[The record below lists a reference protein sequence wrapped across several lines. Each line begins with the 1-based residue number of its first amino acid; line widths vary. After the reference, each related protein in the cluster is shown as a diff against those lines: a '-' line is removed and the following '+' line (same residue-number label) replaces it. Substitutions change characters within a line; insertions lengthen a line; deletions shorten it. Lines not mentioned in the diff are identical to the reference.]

1 MNALS
6 TTQIRAEIV
15 ELINAGTLNVP
26 NIIKF
31 FKDFRPD
38 AKPLTVKAEAKEL
51 VAQVRSTIKRRK

>member
-1 MNALS
+1 M
-6 TTQIRAEIV
+6 TTTEIRAEIV
-15 ELINAGTLNVP
+15 ELINGGMLNVP

-38 AKPLTVKAEAKEL
+38 AKPLTVKMEAKEL